1 MTLVAGMVV
10 GMETLT
16 ATMAVIDGITATV
29 VDTVAGNQ
37 FCCIYYNSTVV
48 VEFSASAFNTGFAYI
63 VKIIFYIYEGQ
74 QYKKFR
80 VYSRTSLIQHQCSQS
95 LQAMEALANS
105 VVYKISYNITN
116 TVCICSSKNK
126 NYNKHIGTQ

>member
-1 MTLVAGMVV
+1 MAVEAMTMVAGMVV

-37 FCCIYYNSTVV
+37 FCRFYYNSTVV
-48 VEFSASAFNTGFAYI
+48 VEFSASAFNTGFAYT

-80 VYSRTSLIQHQCSQS
+80 VFSRTSLIQHQCGQS
-95 LQAMEALANS
+95 LQAMEGLWP
-105 VVYKISYNITN
+105 
-116 TVCICSSKNK
+116 TVLFIKSLT
-126 NYNKHIGTQ
+126 I